1 MKHLGTII
9 GAGLAGLFVMTVWG
23 AFAGAYG
30 IAGGWFAGLAII
42 APMWYL
48 NHFYGAMN
56 NEGAFIDQGMAIGT
70 CGTFIPVWQQG
81 SIQPFV
87 DALPTLGIVIVG
99 AAVGGITAGLLQKA
113 KQA

>member
-42 APMWYL
+42 APMWYM
-48 NHFYGAMN
+48 NHFLGIMDN
-56 NEGAFIDQGMAIGT
+56 PGGFIDQGMAIGVT
-70 CGTFIPVWQQG
+70 GTFIPVWSEG

-99 AAVGGITAGLLQKA
+99 AAVGGITAGLLQKTHEL
-113 KQA
+113 